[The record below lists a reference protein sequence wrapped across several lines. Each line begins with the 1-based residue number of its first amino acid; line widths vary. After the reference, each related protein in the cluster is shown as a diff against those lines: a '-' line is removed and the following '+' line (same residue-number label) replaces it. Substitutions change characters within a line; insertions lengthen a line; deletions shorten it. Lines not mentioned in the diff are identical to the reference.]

1 MMNNSMISA
10 MVAMSGIQQKLGVV
24 SDNIANSDTV
34 GYKSK
39 DATFEDVFTAVQQQ
53 PGVASKLP
61 GRITESGYNIGFGSR
76 MGEVTRNM
84 SQGEMQATGNP
95 TDLAIQGDAMFRVSA
110 DGQAGWTR
118 EGSFH
123 YVPVAN
129 DAKSAYMATD
139 QGYLLLDGDGQPLKV
154 PAKTKIDID
163 DKGTIRST
171 DAKGK
176 VTVVTKTVTVNGQD
190 EQRPVRIGVDRIIHP
205 EGLQQMD
212 GNFFALPANVQRNQ
226 VAGVMSADT
235 QIRQGY
241 LEGSNVDLSS
251 EMTDLINVQRAYQL
265 AARALSS
272 SDQMMNL
279 ANTLRA

>member
-1 MMNNSMISA
+1 MNNSMISA

-39 DATFEDVFTAVQQQ
+39 DATFEDVFTAVKQQ
-53 PGVASKLP
+53 PGAASQLP
-61 GRITESGYNIGFGSR
+61 GRITASGYNIGFGAR

-84 SQGEMQATGNP
+84 TQGELHQTDSP

-110 DGQAGWTR
+110 DGQEGWTR

-129 DAKSAYMATD
+129 EPNNAYMATD
-139 QGYLLLDGDGQPLKV
+139 QGYLLLDQDGQPVKV

-163 DKGTIRST
+163 AQGVIRST
-171 DAKGK
+171 DGLGRVKIA
-176 VTVVTKTVTVNGQD
+176 TKTVTVNGQD
-190 EQRPVRIGVDRIIHP
+190 VQRPMRIGVDRIIHP

-251 EMTDLINVQRAYQL
+251 EMTDMINVQRAYQL

-272 SDQMMNL
+272 SDQMMTITNS
-279 ANTLRA
+279 LRG

>member
-1 MMNNSMISA
+1 MNNSMISA

-39 DATFEDVFTAVQQQ
+39 DATFEDVFTIVKQQ
-53 PGVASKLP
+53 PGAASQLP
-61 GRITESGYNIGFGSR
+61 GRITASGYNIGFGAR

-84 SQGEMQATGNP
+84 SQGELHQTDSP

-110 DGQAGWTR
+110 DGKEGWTR

-129 DAKSAYMATD
+129 EPNNAYMATD
-139 QGYLLLDGDGQPLKV
+139 QGYLLLDQDGQPVKV

-163 DKGTIRST
+163 DKGVIRST
-171 DAKGK
+171 DAQGRVKIA
-176 VTVVTKTVTVNGQD
+176 TKTVTVNGQD
-190 EQRPVRIGVDRIIHP
+190 VQRPMRIGVDRIVHP
-205 EGLQQMD
+205 EGLYQMD
-212 GNFFALPANVQRNQ
+212 GNFFTLPANMQRNQ

-241 LEGSNVDLSS
+241 LEGSNVDLSN
-251 EMTDLINVQRAYQL
+251 EMTDMINVQRAYQL

-272 SDQMMNL
+272 SDQMMNIT
-279 ANTLRA
+279 NSLRA